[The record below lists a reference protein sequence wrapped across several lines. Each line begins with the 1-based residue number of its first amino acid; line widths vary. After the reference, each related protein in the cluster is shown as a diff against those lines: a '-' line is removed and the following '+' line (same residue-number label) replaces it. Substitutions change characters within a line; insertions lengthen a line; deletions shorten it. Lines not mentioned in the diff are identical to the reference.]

1 MSRLIQALERI
12 LYVWAIQ
19 HPESGYVQG
28 INDLVTP
35 FFQVFL
41 SAYIG
46 MLSVYYIDKDTDP
59 ETFDPGTLPAEVLAS
74 LEADSF
80 WCLSALLDGIQV
92 INFLDCVDARII
104 TYLRNRES
112 KEWSP
117 LFGNWSLASIH
128 HYRNISV
135 MKE

>member
-1 MSRLIQALERI
+1 
-12 LYVWAIQ
+12 VWAIQ

-46 MLSVYYIDKDTDP
+46 MIELLTPSNPIETDP
-59 ETFDPGTLPAEVLAS
+59 EKFDPGMLPPKALES

-80 WCLSALLDGIQV
+80 WGLSALLDGIQV
-92 INFLDCVDARII
+92 
-104 TYLRNRES
+104 TS
-112 KEWSP
+112 
-117 LFGNWSLASIH
+117 
-128 HYRNISV
+128 
-135 MKE
+135 

>member
-1 MSRLIQALERI
+1 
-12 LYVWAIQ
+12 
-19 HPESGYVQG
+19 VQG

-46 MLSVYYIDKDTDP
+46 MTKFLALSNPQETDP
-59 ETFDPGTLPAEVLAS
+59 EKFDPGTLPPKALES

-92 INFLDCVDARII
+92 NFQAI
-104 TYLRNRES
+104 
-112 KEWSP
+112 
-117 LFGNWSLASIH
+117 LF
-128 HYRNISV
+128 
-135 MKE
+135 

>member
-1 MSRLIQALERI
+1 LERI

-46 MLSVYYIDKDTDP
+46 NILNDYADVDTNP
-59 ETFDPGTLPAEVLAS
+59 ETFDPGKLPSDVLDS
-74 LEADSF
+74 IEADSF

-92 INFLDCVDARII
+92 LSQRIFL
-104 TYLRNRES
+104 
-112 KEWSP
+112 
-117 LFGNWSLASIH
+117 
-128 HYRNISV
+128 ISG
-135 MKE
+135 